1 MKKQLT
7 ILIIA
12 AMTAQLTACGESSEP
27 IESTTAARPTAESTH
42 TAISSGVPDGA
53 DLNETEINIWTLNNE
68 YYSNLSPEQSGD
80 ILDDAT
86 FALNRSV
93 EEKLNCKLN
102 FIDNGTDAADC
113 NTEIQKLILADDTSY
128 DLFNSTEWS
137 AGKLISQQIYLNIAD
152 APYLSLDEKWW
163 DKDYMTAMSIS
174 DDTLYTLVGDCTLD
188 RTRFLNC
195 IYYNRTM
202 YEKFYSDADNMYEIV
217 DTGKWTYDYIKQVG
231 KDIYSDLNSD
241 QKPDINDRMAMCVNW
256 NGNINALYY
265 CADAMITER
274 GSSGAPEIVMGR
286 ERNIDIFMKLY
297 ELVKNSEGIIYDTNN
312 DTTFNLPIF
321 KNGLTM
327 YLGGFLHFADK
338 MRDMTDDYG
347 IIPFPKADETQEN
360 YISMV
365 HQSARFMALPVN
377 CTKIEAVCAVLEE
390 MAFIGHHELLPVYY
404 ETVLKDKYTRDS
416 ESARMLDL
424 IRETVR
430 ADFGYIFANDFENI
444 AYIPRSLVKNDSTA
458 FASEYA
464 RLESSAKEKSAAL
477 YELFKKAS

>member
-7 ILIIA
+7 ILIVA
-12 AMTAQLTACGESSEP
+12 AMTAQLAACGKSTEP
-27 IESTTAARPTAESTH
+27 VESTTTSRPTAESTH
-42 TAISSGVPDGA
+42 NEISSGIPDKT
-53 DLNETEINIWTLNNE
+53 DLKETEINIWTLNNE

-80 ILDDAT
+80 VLDDAT

-113 NTEIQKLILADDTSY
+113 NTEIQKLILADDTAY
-128 DLFNSTEWS
+128 DLFNATEWS

-195 IYYNRTM
+195 IYYNRTV
-202 YEKFYSDADNMYEIV
+202 YEKFYSD
-217 DTGKWTYDYIKQVG
+217 
-231 KDIYSDLNSD
+231 
-241 QKPDINDRMAMCVNW
+241 
-256 NGNINALYY
+256 
-265 CADAMITER
+265 
-274 GSSGAPEIVMGR
+274 
-286 ERNIDIFMKLY
+286 
-297 ELVKNSEGIIYDTNN
+297 
-312 DTTFNLPIF
+312 
-321 KNGLTM
+321 
-327 YLGGFLHFADK
+327 
-338 MRDMTDDYG
+338 
-347 IIPFPKADETQEN
+347 ADETQEN

-477 YELFKKAS
+477 YELFKKAD